1 MKVKVKVVAALKFF
15 GVFVAMLFLFGVLF
29 SFLSD
34 ALAVHADTSK
44 PIPACI
50 EEDGSTQQE
59 CIWDDGSGLI
69 VHNWDWGKHYATLAR
84 T

>member
-1 MKVKVKVVAALKFF
+1 MKTSETVKSAVVAV
-15 GVFVAMLFLFGVLF
+15 GVGFVAMGAMMLAFFLIDLYGVTHPVQKEL
-29 SFLSD
+29 
-34 ALAVHADTSK
+34 
-44 PIPACI
+44 PACI

-69 VHNWDWGKHYATLAR
+69 VHNWDWGKQYETWAR